1 MINREII
8 NALNITIE
16 SDRLRLIP
24 LVADRAQLLF
34 SAMQDRS
41 TIGFRPRHQSVL

>member
-8 NALNITIE
+8 DALNITIE
-16 SDRLRLIP
+16 SDRLCLIP
-24 LVADRAQLLF
+24 LDGHHAQLLF

-41 TIGFRPRHQSVL
+41 TIGYC